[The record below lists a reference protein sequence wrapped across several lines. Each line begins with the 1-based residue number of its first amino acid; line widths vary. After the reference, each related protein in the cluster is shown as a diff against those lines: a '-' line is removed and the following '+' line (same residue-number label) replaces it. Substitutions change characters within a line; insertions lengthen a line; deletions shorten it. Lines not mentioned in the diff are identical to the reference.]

1 LIEKEGIT
9 EDRIHAYV
17 DGWLSAAEA
26 AEVAEGLARD
36 PDAAKRVEDYR
47 RINSALRALHA
58 DALEEPVPDRLLAA
72 TSQATATVPAYRPL
86 RIAAAI
92 AFLAVGGLVGWTAK
106 GLWMPASPAFTAV
119 LARDAHSAH
128 LAYVSES
135 RHPVEV
141 PGSDSAHLAHWV
153 SARLGQEIPLP
164 ALDEFG
170 LTLLGGRIVPAGD
183 RVAALFMYADPGGKR
198 MTLYVRARPDAR
210 GDVDFTWSQAAG
222 VGTWSWAEEHLA
234 CALTGAL
241 PKDRMLEISRRV
253 LEIVYPEAGGRRA

>member
-1 LIEKEGIT
+1 LSEKEGIT
-9 EDRIHAYV
+9 EDRLHAYV

-26 AEVAEGLARD
+26 AAVEESLALD
-36 PDAAKRVEDYR
+36 PDAAKRVEVYR

-58 DALEEPVPDRLLAA
+58 DALEEPVPDRLLA
-72 TSQATATVPAYRPL
+72 ATATVPAYRPL

-106 GLWMPASPAFTAV
+106 GLWAPASPAFTAV

-128 LAYVSES
+128 LAYVSET

-141 PGSDSAHLAHWV
+141 PGSDSEHLARWV

-170 LTLLGGRIVPAGD
+170 LTLIGGRIVPAGD

-198 MTLYVRARPDAR
+198 VTLYVRARPGAK

-241 PKDRMLEISRRV
+241 PKDRMLAISRRV
-253 LEIVYPEAGGRRA
+253 LEIVYPEEGGSHA